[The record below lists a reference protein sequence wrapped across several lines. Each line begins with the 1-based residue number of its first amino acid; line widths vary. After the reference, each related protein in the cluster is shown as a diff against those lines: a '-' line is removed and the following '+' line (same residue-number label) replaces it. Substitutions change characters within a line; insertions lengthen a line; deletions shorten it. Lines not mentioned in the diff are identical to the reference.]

1 MTPAFI
7 IEPMDEEYE
16 ISENLFRFDEAE
28 FNEKIRCTGF
38 AANEGDVDMVLK
50 MRSLIYSQNLFLCV
64 WNIRADALIKYISIF
79 IRMHHRKCSMLFLSK
94 EIGSYLPVIL
104 LMMKPLMN
112 FYQLEQKILVSWLS
126 CVICTNK
133 NVRMNISWSL
143 MLQLI
148 NLMRPIVMMTIPKV
162 EYPCVRI
169 DELVWRN

>member
-64 WNIRADALIKYISIF
+64 WNIRADALINIY
-79 IRMHHRKCSMLFLSK
+79 LYLSGCIT
-94 EIGSYLPVIL
+94 E
-104 LMMKPLMN
+104 
-112 FYQLEQKILVSWLS
+112 
-126 CVICTNK
+126 
-133 NVRMNISWSL
+133 NVQCYFCQR
-143 MLQLI
+143 
-148 NLMRPIVMMTIPKV
+148 R
-162 EYPCVRI
+162 
-169 DELVWRN
+169 